1 MQNVGL
7 QPVQQIVARRLDE
20 AVPLGA
26 RPGVQQINEIPP
38 LLAQR
43 SQQRMADRQIGFV
56 GIDLLSQPGQIAFG
70 LDVAPILLTGI
81 EQEQMNV
88 NVARQG
94 RQQRDIQRRQGGDA
108 DDTDPFRQLAA
119 VEVAA
124 GQPRVE
130 PRLRPHPMRLAAARQ
145 PPPQFRLPVILLARF
160 PARDPVGPVD
170 QILVE
175 AVGDAAGQFVAAE
188 FVAAIAQIGP
198 HRREAGRLVQIP

>member
-94 RQQRDIQRRQGGDA
+94 RQQRHIQRR
-108 DDTDPFRQLAA
+108 
-119 VEVAA
+119 
-124 GQPRVE
+124 
-130 PRLRPHPMRLAAARQ
+130 
-145 PPPQFRLPVILLARF
+145 
-160 PARDPVGPVD
+160 
-170 QILVE
+170 
-175 AVGDAAGQFVAAE
+175 
-188 FVAAIAQIGP
+188 
-198 HRREAGRLVQIP
+198 